1 MADRHAAAL
10 SDLAALAALDDPTR
24 RLLYEC
30 VAAAA
35 RPLSRDEAAAA
46 TGIGRSLAAYH
57 LDKLAEHGLLEA
69 GYARAPGRTGPG
81 AGRPAKRYSRAPR
94 EFVAR
99 TPPRDYR
106 LLAELLVDAASD
118 ETVLDAVQESAR
130 VAGERIGAK
139 ARSAGAGLDEIL
151 AQRGYEP
158 EHTPE
163 SPLRLRNCPFA
174 DLARRCPDVVCTI
187 NLALLQGIVDGA
199 GVPARAELRPDDDA
213 CCVVVDG
220 IHEDSPAPR

>member
-10 SDLAALAALDDPTR
+10 SDLGALAALDDPTR
-24 RLLYEC
+24 RRLYEC
-30 VAAAA
+30 VAAAPGA
-35 RPLSRDEAAAA
+35 LTRYEAAAA

-57 LDKLAEHGLLEA
+57 LDRLAEHGLLVV
-69 GYARAPGRTGPG
+69 GYARAPGRSGPG

-106 LLAELLVDAASD
+106 LLAELLVEAARD
-118 ETVLDAVQESAR
+118 ETVLEAVRKTAR
-130 VAGERIGAK
+130 AAGENIGAEG
-139 ARSAGAGLDEIL
+139 RSVGTGLDEIL

-158 EHTPE
+158 ERAPE

-174 DLARRCPDVVCTI
+174 DLARRCPEVVCTI
-187 NLALLQGIVDGA
+187 NLALVQGIVDGA
-199 GVPARAELRPDDDA
+199 GVSARAELRPDDDA
-213 CCVVVDG
+213 CCVVVG
-220 IHEDSPAPR
+220 